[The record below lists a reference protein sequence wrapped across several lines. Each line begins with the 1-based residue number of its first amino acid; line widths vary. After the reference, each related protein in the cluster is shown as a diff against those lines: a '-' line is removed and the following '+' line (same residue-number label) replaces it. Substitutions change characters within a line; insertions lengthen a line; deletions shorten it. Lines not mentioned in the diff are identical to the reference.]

1 MEKVA
6 IKKVGIIIFC
16 LIIIRVGVIYSVD
29 LVNNQITD
37 YISLENQSVGVEDI
51 VQGPVK
57 ALVLENID
65 SQEGKTIFYLKGMD
79 KQSLTLI
86 YDETNLPYSIYV
98 NDQLI
103 VQNMDATLGGY
114 SDRISY
120 AIIQIEESDYLEM
133 DKTQV
138 VKIEL
143 RRAPNIMNAIFYL
156 GEQEEIYQLREARTI
171 CNVILL
177 IGFFVILIVSGFFY
191 YRDQANY
198 MLVIL
203 LISIISFF
211 KSIVGGELYALS
223 QWLGI
228 NGQNYFFFDSF
239 TSVLNFFLYQTLIYI
254 LYKFSIKRV
263 YLYIYMILY
272 FGLSIAYIVD
282 GYMPA
287 YLSIL
292 IVGDIVL
299 LILKII
305 GYVKNKSYS
314 ISLLIGY
321 NIFMGLNIFTV
332 LNRINVMKS
341 GTMSSAVFGPKVGSL
356 IYIQFFLIAV
366 IRTYFNNLRDYENKQ
381 IEYERVTLLRGI
393 GHDLKLP
400 LSVIRLNNQ
409 ILQRYKMTS
418 EEGVEHLNSNIEATL
433 ELQKMIDNINCYLNM
448 DSPFR
453 GEGKTSIQ
461 ESFIK
466 LNNLYC
472 NSQNHQKQLTVKWDA
487 TDYLL
492 KIEPLEFERMLFN
505 LIDNAFKYNKGNE
518 EIKIEYVIQKN
529 VVITIEDSGIGMN
542 KKDREKIFQ
551 PFFKAD
557 TSRTKEGFGL
567 GLSVVQGVVNKLE
580 GKIQVESVEGIG
592 TKIII
597 TIPKKI

>member
-1 MEKVA
+1 
-6 IKKVGIIIFC
+6 
-16 LIIIRVGVIYSVD
+16 
-29 LVNNQITD
+29 
-37 YISLENQSVGVEDI
+37 
-51 VQGPVK
+51 
-57 ALVLENID
+57 
-65 SQEGKTIFYLKGMD
+65 
-79 KQSLTLI
+79 
-86 YDETNLPYSIYV
+86 
-98 NDQLI
+98 
-103 VQNMDATLGGY
+103 
-114 SDRISY
+114 
-120 AIIQIEESDYLEM
+120 
-133 DKTQV
+133 
-138 VKIEL
+138 
-143 RRAPNIMNAIFYL
+143 
-156 GEQEEIYQLREARTI
+156 
-171 CNVILL
+171 
-177 IGFFVILIVSGFFY
+177 
-191 YRDQANY
+191 
-198 MLVIL
+198 
-203 LISIISFF
+203 
-211 KSIVGGELYALS
+211 
-223 QWLGI
+223 
-228 NGQNYFFFDSF
+228 
-239 TSVLNFFLYQTLIYI
+239 
-254 LYKFSIKRV
+254 
-263 YLYIYMILY
+263 MILY

-366 IRTYFNNLRDYENKQ
+366 IRTYFNNLRDYEKKQ